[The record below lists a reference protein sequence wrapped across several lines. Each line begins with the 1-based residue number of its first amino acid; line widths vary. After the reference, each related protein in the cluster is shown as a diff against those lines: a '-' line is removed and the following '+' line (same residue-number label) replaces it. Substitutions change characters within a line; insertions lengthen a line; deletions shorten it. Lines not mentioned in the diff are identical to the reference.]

1 MNYRI
6 FETGYFIK
14 IISKMNR
21 KQKDSLEHRLH
32 SNIYPQLSD
41 QPYFGNN
48 IKKLKNYKPETW
60 RYRIGN
66 FRLFYEISE
75 EDKIVYILTI
85 STRQSAY

>member
-6 FETGYFIK
+6 FETDYFIK
-14 IISKMNR
+14 KMSKLNR
-21 KQKDSLEHRLH
+21 KEKYGIEQRLH
-32 SNIYPQLSD
+32 LNIYPQLSD

-48 IKKLKNYKPETW
+48 IKKLKNYHPETW
-60 RYRIGN
+60 RYRIGT

-75 EDKIVYILTI
+75 DEKIVYIINI

>member
-6 FETGYFIK
+6 FETDYFIK
-14 IISKMNR
+14 KMGKLNR
-21 KQKDSLEHRLH
+21 KQKEILEHRLH
-32 SNIYPQLSD
+32 ANIYPQLSD
-41 QPYFGNN
+41 QPYFSNN

-75 EDKIVYILTI
+75 DEKIIYIITI